1 MPNLQLIKNNQNLF
15 YVLLTLVCVL
25 GAYWYGGRGKDDG
38 WDAFRAAQAALVKTS
53 DSAKA
58 FRLQALHAE
67 SLLVT
72 KDVIVAQLT
81 RRANA
86 NAASARVLH
95 DSNEALLKKLLEM
108 PVAHP
113 PVADTSN
120 PLPPVAID
128 SNCAGWQTLALR
140 FREEA
145 GQWRMAFINDS
156 IAVDTLTMQL
166 GSTRLLLTNSLSRI
180 EALTIRVDSLISVVP
195 KECKIL
201 FFHCPSRITSFLGGA
216 IVTVVGVIAIKN

>member
-38 WDAFRAAQAALVKTS
+38 WNQFRAAQVALVKTS

-58 FRLQALHAE
+58 FRLRALHAE
-67 SLLVT
+67 SLLVA
-72 KDVIVAQLT
+72 KDAVVARYVQQ
-81 RRANA
+81 AA
-86 NAASARVLH
+86 VSAASARRLH
-95 DSNEALLKKLLEM
+95 DSNEVLLKKLLGM
-108 PVAHP
+108 PVVHP
-113 PVADTSN
+113 PVADS
-120 PLPPVAID
+120 LPPVAID

-145 GQWRMAFINDS
+145 GQWRIAFINDS
-156 IAVDTLTMQL
+156 IAVDTLRFQL
-166 GSTRLLLTNSLSRI
+166 DSTRVLLGG
-180 EALTIRVDSLISVVP
+180 ALTRIQSLNLRIDTLVANQP

-216 IVTVVGVIAIKN
+216 IVTIVGVIAIKTL